1 MTTDL
6 AGKTVLVTGAAGGIG
21 RATAIHLGE
30 LGCNVVIADV
40 LDSGEETANMINAAG
55 GAATFMNTDVT
66 DIAAVEATVAKSI
79 ATYGRLHGAFNNAG
93 IEGELGGVHEC
104 TQQNWHRVLDINLNG
119 VFNCMQAELAHMLA
133 NGGGSIVNTSS
144 VAGLRGG
151 PDMVAYVASKH
162 AVAGLT
168 KAAAVDLAQKAVRVN
183 AVCPGTVHT
192 PMVDRL
198 IAELPD
204 DIDPAVRDTL
214 IGIQVTPMRRLGDP
228 HEVATAVA
236 FLLSDAASFIT
247 GAVFP
252 VDGGWTA
259 DA

>member
-1 MTTDL
+1 
-6 AGKTVLVTGAAGGIG
+6 
-21 RATAIHLGE
+21 
-30 LGCNVVIADV
+30 
-40 LDSGEETANMINAAG
+40 
-55 GAATFMNTDVT
+55 
-66 DIAAVEATVAKSI
+66 
-79 ATYGRLHGAFNNAG
+79 
-93 IEGELGGVHEC
+93 
-104 TQQNWHRVLDINLNG
+104 
-119 VFNCMQAELAHMLA
+119 
-133 NGGGSIVNTSS
+133 
-144 VAGLRGG
+144 
-151 PDMVAYVASKH
+151 MVAYVASKH